1 LKPAVK
7 AGEIINWLKKDFE
20 LGHGHAMAIYAVFKK
35 VKQTIEVKR
44 EIKFTDKNAVKKRPE
59 K

>member
-1 LKPAVK
+1 LK
-7 AGEIINWLKKDFE
+7 EDFE

-35 VKQTIEVKR
+35 VKQTIEVKG
-44 EIKFTDKNAVKKRPE
+44 KTKSTDKKTVKKRSE